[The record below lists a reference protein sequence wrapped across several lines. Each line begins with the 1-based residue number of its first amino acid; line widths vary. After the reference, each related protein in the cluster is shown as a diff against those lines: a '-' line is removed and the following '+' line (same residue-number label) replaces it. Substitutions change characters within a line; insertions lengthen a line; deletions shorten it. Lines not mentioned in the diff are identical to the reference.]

1 MKIIQMLCPSSKY
14 NIKCPYSMEAEGIC
28 IHNTANDA
36 PAVNEIKYMIS
47 NNKETSFHF
56 AVDDIQA
63 VQGLPL
69 DRNGW
74 HASDGGNGRGNRKTI
89 AIEICYSKS
98 GGDRW
103 LKALD
108 NAAELTAELLIDH
121 GWDISR
127 VSKHQDYGN
136 HKHCPH
142 RILDEYGWD
151 NFLNLIKSKMGK
163 STETET
169 KTDESVNSG
178 KTVVT
183 LAREVIAGR
192 WGNGAQRK
200 ANLTAAGYDYSEIQ
214 GAVNDICAGKSVA
227 DRVATCTKSS
237 PAPAPAPTPVQP
249 ATPAKKSNDEI
260 AKEVMAGKWGNGAD
274 RKARLEAAG
283 YNYAAIQNIVNGLAG
298 KPTQTTTPARKS
310 NEAIAREV
318 IAGKWGNGNQRKQ
331 RLTAAGYNYAAIQ
344 RLVNRMI

>member
-1 MKIIQMLCPSSKY
+1 MKIVQMLCPSSKY
-14 NIKCPYSMEAEGIC
+14 NIKCPYSMDAEAIC

-36 PAVNEIKYMIS
+36 PAINEIKYMIS
-47 NNKETSFHF
+47 NNNETSFHY

-74 HASDGGNGRGNRKTI
+74 HASDGGNGFGNRKTI

-108 NAAELTAELLIDH
+108 NAAELTAALLTSH
-121 GWDISR
+121 GWGIDK
-127 VSKHQDYGN
+127 VTKHQDYGN

-151 NFLNLIKSKMGK
+151 NFLNLIKSKMGQ
-163 STETET
+163 STETKKEET
-169 KTDESVNSG
+169 AQATG
-178 KTVVT
+178 KTVVA
-183 LAREVIAGR
+183 LAREVIAGK
-192 WGNGAQRK
+192 WGNGTQRK
-200 ANLTAAGYDYSEIQ
+200 AKLEAAGYVYSEIQ
-214 GAVNDICAGKSVA
+214 GAVNDLCAGKSVA
-227 DRVATCTKSS
+227 DKVATCTKSTAAAET
-237 PAPAPAPTPVQP
+237 PAQPAQP

-260 AKEVMAGKWGNGAD
+260 AKEVMAGKWGNGSD

-283 YNYAAIQNIVNGLAG
+283 YDYTAVQNIVNGLAG
-298 KPTQTTTPARKS
+298 KSTTTATPAKKS

-318 IAGKWGNGNQRKQ
+318 IAGKWGNGAQRKQ
-331 RLTAAGYNYAAIQ
+331 RLTAAGYNYSAIQ
-344 RLVNRMI
+344 RLVNQML